1 MRDNSSPE
9 DMERETGREIVVL
22 RWLDSMRLGS
32 CYVEE
37 DKMIEADIV
46 VEEDLSGK
54 VQRIRKE
61 AAGHRDRCARRMCSV
76 S

>member
-1 MRDNSSPE
+1 
-9 DMERETGREIVVL
+9 
-22 RWLDSMRLGS
+22 MRLGS